1 MNSIIKQQSEPRSNL
16 DAFVW
21 ALFLLYASRPSDAE
35 PDETGRYF
43 IGDCGN
49 VLERTFKRWCP
60 YSPAEPSK

>member
-43 IGDCGN
+43 IGDCGD
-49 VLERTFKRWCP
+49 VPERTWTREQT
-60 YSPAEPSK
+60 YSPAQPK